1 MSQAARMLDPLTDDV
16 DPPVRLRG
24 RPRQFDINEAVAKA
38 GDLFRSRGYDRVTLN
53 DLTGAIGI
61 NPPSFYA
68 AFGNKALLF
77 KRIADAYLSGWL
89 VDIRAAF
96 DETPDLEQ
104 GLQRLVVDAA
114 RRFAWRESEGG
125 AWGGCLLLEAANNC
139 SDALVVA
146 HIRKARLTVAASL
159 YRGISREAPEQVVT
173 LTDHVMLLLVGISA
187 MARDGVAEERLV
199 PLAGQAARALA
210 VHAAAR

>member
-1 MSQAARMLDPLTDDV
+1 MSLTAAVPGHSE
-16 DPPVRLRG
+16 PSPRLRG
-24 RPRQFDINEAVAKA
+24 RPRQFDIGQAVARA
-38 GDLFRSRGYDRVTLN
+38 ENLFRSRGYDRVTLN
-53 DLTGAIGI
+53 DLNRAIGI

-68 AFGNKALLF
+68 AFGSKSLLF
-77 KRIADAYLSGWL
+77 KRIADAYLADWL
-89 VDIRAAF
+89 AAIRAAF
-96 DETPDLEQ
+96 EEAPSLRE
-104 GLQRLVVDAA
+104 GLQRVVVDAA

-159 YRGISREAPEQVVT
+159 YRGISREAPEQVVS

-199 PLAGQAARALA
+199 PLAEQAARALA
-210 VHAAAR
+210 VHATSA

>member
-96 DETPDLEQ
+96 DDAPGLEQ

-199 PLAGQAARALA
+199 PLAEQAARALA

>member
-96 DETPDLEQ
+96 DDAPGLEQ

>member
-1 MSQAARMLDPLTDDV
+1 MSQLAPAPEHLDE
-16 DPPVRLRG
+16 PPRLRG
-24 RPRQFDINEAVAKA
+24 RPRKFDIGEAVAMA
-38 GDLFRSRGYDRVTLN
+38 GNLFRSRGYDRVTLN
-53 DLTGAIGI
+53 DMTSAIGI

-68 AFGNKALLF
+68 AFGSKALLF
-77 KRIADAYLSGWL
+77 KRIADSYLSDWL

-96 DETPDLEQ
+96 DQAPALEDA
-104 GLQRLVVDAA
+104 LQRIVVDAA
-114 RRFAWRESEGG
+114 RRFAWRDSDGG

-159 YRGISREAPEQVVT
+159 YRGISRDAAEQVVA
-173 LTDHVMLLLVGISA
+173 LTDHVMLLLVGVSA

-199 PLAGQAARALA
+199 PLAA
-210 VHAAAR
+210 HAAQALSVQMSAR